1 MNTKKT
7 KAAGRV
13 TKPADTWTVRGVS
26 HETRAAVKIAARKA
40 GKPMGEWLDDSLSR
54 AAIEQASH
62 AHVPAPR
69 IEDALAKIVE
79 RLEAIEG
86 RPQPRGFWSRMFG
99 R

>member
-7 KAAGRV
+7 KASGRV
-13 TKPADTWTVRGVS
+13 TKSADTWTVRGVS
-26 HETRAAVKIAARKA
+26 PETRAAVKVAARKA
-40 GKPMGEWLDDSLSR
+40 GKPIGEWLESTLSK

-86 RPQPRGFWSRMFG
+86 RKQPQGFWARLFG

>member
-1 MNTKKT
+1 MEAKKT
-7 KAAGRV
+7 KAKKR
-13 TKPADTWTVRGVS
+13 TTESDTWTVRGVS
-26 HETRAAVKIAARKA
+26 QSTRAAVRIAARKA
-40 GKPMGEWLDDSLSR
+40 GKPMGQWIEETLIH
-54 AAIEQASH
+54 AAVDQSSH